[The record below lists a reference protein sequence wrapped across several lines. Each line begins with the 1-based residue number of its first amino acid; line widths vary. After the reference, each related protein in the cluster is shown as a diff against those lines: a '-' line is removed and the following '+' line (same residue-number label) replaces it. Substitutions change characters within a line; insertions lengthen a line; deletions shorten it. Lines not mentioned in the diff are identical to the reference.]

1 LSIEELN
8 SDLNPNGDYPFH
20 EASAVNGDG
29 VITTLKAITKLT
41 LKKLRAR
48 MTATETGVQPGQIGT
63 PPVRQIKAPQPAAPI
78 SAESLARAAEE
89 GVGSEG
95 AQRAA
100 AVESTPGHDAVRP
113 PSAAVPESHPATA
126 DEAPAASGH
135 EEMPPVAAE
144 SSSEQAA
151 VPETDAPASPEA
163 VSVAGDGPVTLD
175 EVEKESPPIIEVD
188 FDTDGESEETEPPQ
202 VKRVQVSNQMDIL
215 AELDGLRKQATMA
228 SNGRSYQA
236 STPDLDL
243 DSLLSGDSG
252 QSLELRSNVEKSV
265 NSDVF
270 ANMRG
275 LQVAIRIQ
283 NEGGDTIHS
292 LEPVS
297 LDIEDAAALKK
308 LCLRFSLDLENIR

>member
-1 LSIEELN
+1 
-8 SDLNPNGDYPFH
+8 
-20 EASAVNGDG
+20 
-29 VITTLKAITKLT
+29 
-41 LKKLRAR
+41 
-48 MTATETGVQPGQIGT
+48 
-63 PPVRQIKAPQPAAPI
+63 
-78 SAESLARAAEE
+78 
-89 GVGSEG
+89 
-95 AQRAA
+95 
-100 AVESTPGHDAVRP
+100 
-113 PSAAVPESHPATA
+113 
-126 DEAPAASGH
+126 
-135 EEMPPVAAE
+135 
-144 SSSEQAA
+144 
-151 VPETDAPASPEA
+151 
-163 VSVAGDGPVTLD
+163 
-175 EVEKESPPIIEVD
+175 
-188 FDTDGESEETEPPQ
+188 
-202 VKRVQVSNQMDIL
+202 MDIL

-243 DSLLSGDSG
+243 DSLLSSDSG

-297 LDIEDAAALKK
+297 LDIENAAALKK

>member
-1 LSIEELN
+1 V
-8 SDLNPNGDYPFH
+8 D
-20 EASAVNGDG
+20 
-29 VITTLKAITKLT
+29 
-41 LKKLRAR
+41 
-48 MTATETGVQPGQIGT
+48 
-63 PPVRQIKAPQPAAPI
+63 
-78 SAESLARAAEE
+78 ES
-89 GVGSEG
+89 
-95 AQRAA
+95 
-100 AVESTPGHDAVRP
+100 
-113 PSAAVPESHPATA
+113 
-126 DEAPAASGH
+126 
-135 EEMPPVAAE
+135 
-144 SSSEQAA
+144 
-151 VPETDAPASPEA
+151 
-163 VSVAGDGPVTLD
+163 
-175 EVEKESPPIIEVD
+175 EKESTPIIEVD
-188 FDTDGESEETEPPQ
+188 FDTDSGSEETEPPQ

-228 SNGRSYQA
+228 SNGRSYQT

-243 DSLLSGDSG
+243 DSLLSSDSG

-297 LDIEDAAALKK
+297 LDIENASALKK